1 MDELERIEIE
11 NEMKIY
17 PSWENLFWYL
27 EKHLVNYDY
36 NDDLGVISIPYQQT
50 KDKMLDP
57 AIAANIAKFEN
68 AFIQVEGFGEYLVVS
83 LLE

>member
-1 MDELERIEIE
+1 MEALKRIEID
-11 NEMKIY
+11 EMNIY

-27 EKHLVNYDY
+27 ERELVNYDY
-36 NDDLGVISIPYQQT
+36 NEELGVISIPYQQT
-50 KDKMLDP
+50 KDKMLDL
-57 AIAANIAKFEN
+57 AIGDNIAKFEN